1 VLADALRT
9 LARYAREE
17 KGLERLMVEVLDQ
30 DQETVQVLRDLG
42 FDQTDAIDNL
52 NGTLSLIFQA
62 ETSQLVG

>member
-1 VLADALRT
+1 
-9 LARYAREE
+9 
-17 KGLERLMVEVLDQ
+17 MVEVLDQ